1 MASDESTPAA
11 PSEEGREAREV
22 PERFR
27 VMPQRVSPQDWVIDV
42 PAENV
47 PDPEGGRDTD
57 RDFVIRYGGA

>member
-1 MASDESTPAA
+1 MGGDESTPEV
-11 PSEEGREAREV
+11 PRGQGSGERDV

-27 VMPQRVSPQDWVIDV
+27 VLPEHVNSEDWVIDV
-42 PAENV
+42 PAEDA

>member
-1 MASDESTPAA
+1 MEGDESPPEA
-11 PSEEGREAREV
+11 PRAQEPGERDV

-27 VMPQRVSPQDWVIDV
+27 VLPERVKPEDWVIDV
-42 PAENV
+42 PAEDA

>member
-1 MASDESTPAA
+1 MNGEESTP
-11 PSEEGREAREV
+11 GARPAHGSQDRGV

-27 VMPQRVSPQDWVIDV
+27 ALPKRVEPEDWVIEV
-42 PAENV
+42 PAEDA